1 LHRIVIKLS
10 GSVFKM
16 PIKVDLIKSLCK
28 AFLSLIEDDI
38 QPIIVAGGGEV
49 ARIYIDAIR
58 ALDSDETTLDEIGIS
73 ASRLNAKTI
82 IAGLGSLAYPL
93 IPATMDEIMVALS
106 SNKIIVLGGLYPGH
120 STNATAALVAEKS
133 NADLFLNTTDVD
145 GVYSSDPKT
154 NKKAKR
160 FSQIDTKVLF
170 NMINKFP
177 MLAGTY
183 DLMDPLSI
191 KIIERSKIK
200 VRIILCTPKSIV
212 DAAKGSPIGTE
223 VVVGGVNV

>member
-1 LHRIVIKLS
+1 MHRIVIKLS
-10 GSVFKM
+10 GSVFKT

-28 AFLSLIEDDI
+28 AFSSLIEDDI

-58 ALDSDETTLDEIGIS
+58 ALESDETTLDEIGIS

-93 IPATMDEIMVALS
+93 IPATMDEIMIALS
-106 SNKIIVLGGLYPGH
+106 SDKIIVLGGLYPGH

-133 NADLFLNTTDVD
+133 GAGLFLNTTDVD

-160 FSQIDTKVLF
+160 FSKIDTKVLF
-170 NMINKFP
+170 NMINKSP

-200 VRIILCTPKSIV
+200 VRIILCTPKNIV

-223 VVVGGVNV
+223 VIVGGVNV